1 MLIKGGVTL
10 ITRGYGQTVTL
21 EPYLYAED
29 PDYPSMQV
37 TVAMVMVGI
46 SEVNRTFPVRGD
58 AVPLVLSAAHRDTA
72 PGPGEPGLISV
83 RGQVSPLLRLILLWC
98 LVLTYPGI

>member
-37 TVAMVMVGI
+37 DIAI
-46 SEVNRTFPVRGD
+46 RAVNKPS
-58 AVPLVLSAAHRDTA
+58 L
-72 PGPGEPGLISV
+72 
-83 RGQVSPLLRLILLWC
+83 
-98 LVLTYPGI
+98 

>member
-1 MLIKGGVTL
+1 MTHHPLTLPVQGMLIKGGVTL

-37 TVAMVMVGI
+37 DIAIRAG
-46 SEVNRTFPVRGD
+46 N
-58 AVPLVLSAAHRDTA
+58 
-72 PGPGEPGLISV
+72 EPSL
-83 RGQVSPLLRLILLWC
+83 
-98 LVLTYPGI
+98 

>member
-1 MLIKGGVTL
+1 MMLPSPVQGMLIKGGVTL

-37 TVAMVMVGI
+37 DMAIRAGNEH
-46 SEVNRTFPVRGD
+46 SR
-58 AVPLVLSAAHRDTA
+58 
-72 PGPGEPGLISV
+72 
-83 RGQVSPLLRLILLWC
+83 
-98 LVLTYPGI
+98 

>member
-37 TVAMVMVGI
+37 DIAIRAG
-46 SEVNRTFPVRGD
+46 NK
-58 AVPLVLSAAHRDTA
+58 
-72 PGPGEPGLISV
+72 
-83 RGQVSPLLRLILLWC
+83 PLLQASRIYSNQTASRL
-98 LVLTYPGI
+98 

>member
-1 MLIKGGVTL
+1 MMLPSPVQGMLIKGGVTL

-37 TVAMVMVGI
+37 DIAIRAG
-46 SEVNRTFPVRGD
+46 N
-58 AVPLVLSAAHRDTA
+58 
-72 PGPGEPGLISV
+72 EPSL
-83 RGQVSPLLRLILLWC
+83 
-98 LVLTYPGI
+98 